1 MSLAPVYAA
10 VTFLIGV
17 KLAALLILLFFASV
31 LKHRAVNSSVD
42 ITSGDH
48 IDLDIPMY
56 DLLFR
61 GHTYNPTLV
70 GYEGVR
76 QGFYTFVCYYG
87 NLVAPIQSSH
97 FEFWIRDEISEH
109 QYGDYVHV
117 YNVLLHEDYYVN
129 KVLDACH

>member
-17 KLAALLILLFFASV
+17 KLAALLILLFFASA
-31 LKHRAVNSSVD
+31 LKHRAVNSPVD
-42 ITSGDH
+42 ITSGDD

-76 QGFYTFVCYYG
+76 QGFYTFVFHCG

-97 FEFWIRDEISEH
+97 FEFWIGDKISEH
-109 QYGDYVHV
+109 QDGDYGYF
-117 YNVLLHEDYYVN
+117 YNVLLHEEHYVN
-129 KVLDACH
+129 KVLDTCH